1 MARISFKAKTQEIQD
16 LRDKTWRS
24 SVRVPR
30 IKKSHC
36 DMEAFRRHKRYRAY
50 ANSDLFEGM
59 INGYVKRLFP
69 DGWVRLD
76 ELPPGVE
83 VFAGFLV
90 TVNIEIPEEV

>member
-1 MARISFKAKTQEIQD
+1 MARISFKAKKQDIQD

-36 DMEAFRRHKRYRAY
+36 DMSAFRKHKRFGSY
-50 ANSDLFEGM
+50 ANSDLFENM
-59 INGYVKRLFP
+59 INGHIRKLIP
-69 DGWVRLD
+69 DGFIRLD

-90 TVNIEIPEEV
+90 TVNIEIPE